1 MRKRTLIKA
10 LALLLSWLTL
20 SPLLLIMDGR
30 WKLLPKWLRV
40 VLLMLSPM
48 MMVVLLVIGI
58 IAYLGYQDYWNKH
71 HFVTPGVIENI
82 TGVKMPRYKVVERN
96 LDVDPFHNW
105 RQRKHRSRFDVW
117 RYDHRDEFMLE
128 FIETPDEAFYLDLRG
143 KGFDYNSGFDQQRGY
158 YEFHLNWGSGLVD
171 DEVVPKGESG
181 NYDYTIRIYEGSRRF
196 FVMVVEL

>member
-58 IAYLGYQDYWNKH
+58 IAYLGKRSLQ
-71 HFVTPGVIENI
+71 
-82 TGVKMPRYKVVERN
+82 
-96 LDVDPFHNW
+96 LFH
-105 RQRKHRSRFDVW
+105 R
-117 RYDHRDEFMLE
+117 L
-128 FIETPDEAFYLDLRG
+128 A
-143 KGFDYNSGFDQQRGY
+143 
-158 YEFHLNWGSGLVD
+158 GL
-171 DEVVPKGESG
+171 
-181 NYDYTIRIYEGSRRF
+181 
-196 FVMVVEL
+196 L

>member
-1 MRKRTLIKA
+1 MRKHTLIKA

-71 HFVTPGVIENI
+71 HFVTPGVIDLMYGD
-82 TGVKMPRYKVVERN
+82 TT
-96 LDVDPFHNW
+96 
-105 RQRKHRSRFDVW
+105 
-117 RYDHRDEFMLE
+117 
-128 FIETPDEAFYLDLRG
+128 IETNLCW
-143 KGFDYNSGFDQQRGY
+143 NSLKHWMKLF
-158 YEFHLNWGSGLVD
+158 
-171 DEVVPKGESG
+171 
-181 NYDYTIRIYEGSRRF
+181 T
-196 FVMVVEL
+196 